1 LALQQQPVARL
12 RQFRY
17 LLVDV
22 FAESPYTGAPVAVFT
37 DARGLGTETMQSIA
51 RELNREQ
58 TSFAFPAR
66 DPKAHLG
73 VRIFTPEMELARAQ
87 CSTIATAFAL
97 DYERGLEQKRSAE
110 RVVFDGSDG
119 PISVSSFA
127 RLLTAAQATPE
138 LGALCPD
145 GDAAI
150 ACLGLTHTDC
160 MTGEPIQL
168 ASSGDPFYIVPLR
181 NRAAMRKIQFRK
193 DIWERTIQQTEA
205 PKLIAFTLETER
217 SNSTATMRVFSP
229 DIGVLEQ
236 AATEMACGPLA
247 AYLVRYGFIAAE
259 SPQLLLFEQG
269 ACVGRPS
276 FLHAVIQRDEQ
287 SVTSLR
293 VGGQCVSVGEGTVTA
308 PVTESD

>member
-1 LALQQQPVARL
+1 MPLQQQPVTRL
-12 RQFRY
+12 RRFRY

-22 FAESPYTGAPVAVFT
+22 FAESPYTGAAVAVFT
-37 DARGLGTETMQSIA
+37 DARGLGSETMQSIA

-73 VRIFTPEMELARAQ
+73 VRIFTPELELARAQ

-97 DYERGLEQKRSAE
+97 DYERGLEQKRNVE
-110 RVVFDGSDG
+110 RIVFDGTDG
-119 PISVSSFA
+119 PVSVSSFA
-127 RLLTAAQATPE
+127 RLLTAAQPNPE
-138 LGALCPD
+138 LGELFSD
-145 GDAAI
+145 SDAAI
-150 ACLGLTHTDC
+150 ACLGLTHADC

-168 ASSGDPFYIVPLR
+168 ASSGDPFYIVSIR
-181 NRAAMRKIQFRK
+181 NRAALRKIRFRR
-193 DIWERTIQQTEA
+193 DIWERTLQHTDA

-247 AYLVRYGFIAAE
+247 AYLVRYGFVAAE
-259 SPQLLLFEQG
+259 SPQLLVFEQG
-269 ACVGRPS
+269 AYVGRPS
-276 FLHAVIQRDEQ
+276 FLHAVIERDEA

-293 VGGQCVSVGEGTVTA
+293 VGGQCVSVGEGTVIA
-308 PVTESD
+308 PVSESD